1 MSPRAFAPIALAA
14 LAACSTAPGDYPSLA
29 IRDAERVSGTLQPP
43 EPYVPPPPPA
53 PVLDRVAQLRSEAAS
68 AHGAFLNEAPGAR
81 RTVSSARGSGVGSE
95 SWAQAQVALAGLEAA
110 RSRAMVALADL
121 DRLYVDAAV
130 EAMELE
136 QIGAAREEV
145 SGMVE
150 AENAV
155 IAELA
160 AALG

>member
-1 MSPRAFAPIALAA
+1 MRFLIREIEHAEQPLVLGLAEIGQDIAL
-14 LAACSTAPGDYPSLA
+14 
-29 IRDAERVSGTLQPP
+29 
-43 EPYVPPPPPA
+43 
-53 PVLDRVAQLRSEAAS
+53 
-68 AHGAFLNEAPGAR
+68 
-81 RTVSSARGSGVGSE
+81 
-95 SWAQAQVALAGLEAA
+95 GLEELDITCNESVVLLPE
-110 RSRAMVALADL
+110 REDSPVDVEDRGGIALL
-121 DRLYVDAAV
+121 HIDRLYVDAAV